1 VTVDGEVAD
10 VTDPAAMDA
19 AAATAAGMGRCLDV
33 LVAAAGIDGEG
44 KDALELDPAAFTR
57 VLDVNVRACCWRP
70 NRPPGP

>member
-1 VTVDGEVAD
+1 MTVDGEVAD

-57 VLDVNVRACCWRP
+57 VLDVNVRGLLLATQSAA
-70 NRPPGP
+70 GP